1 MGSGVEL
8 FIISSQRY
16 QVIGRNALSC
26 GMVVAMHSTLLLDA
40 FKIKRNKDS
49 ASFLHLEKGLHGTP
63 QTIFHLSMQP
73 YPTNLLA
80 VTLHDYIRLPPIGRA
95 PDQPLGCCKGRHN
108 FEHSMNFTIFTSHN
122 SFPLPCRLERLR
134 YGVNMKGV
142 PSRPL
147 TFAAAI
153 LRY

>member
-8 FIISSQRY
+8 FITSSQRY
-16 QVIGRNALSC
+16 HVIGRNALSC
-26 GMVVAMHSTLLLDA
+26 GMLVAMHSTLLLDA

-63 QTIFHLSMQP
+63 QTIFHLYAVISNQSFSRDFARLHTTTAHWQGTGSATRVLQRQTHFFNEFHNFHISQFFPFSM
-73 YPTNLLA
+73 
-80 VTLHDYIRLPPIGRA
+80 
-95 PDQPLGCCKGRHN
+95 PLGAPQRWCH
-108 FEHSMNFTIFTSHN
+108 
-122 SFPLPCRLERLR
+122 
-134 YGVNMKGV
+134 MKGV
-142 PSRPL
+142 PRPL